1 MSNAGAAT
9 IACLLI
15 ACATLAAALHVL
27 PSEAYAAILGG
38 FVPGLALVIQ
48 RNTYSDA
55 IKRSMQPPPPP
66 GDVPEDIAWKS
77 KP

>member
-1 MSNAGAAT
+1 MSNAGATT

-15 ACATLAAALHVL
+15 ACATVAAVLHVL

-48 RNTYSDA
+48 RNTYTDA
-55 IKRSMQPPPPP
+55 IKRSMRPESP
-66 GDVPEDIAWKS
+66 GEVPDEIEWKG